1 MGKRNGKEKGRGIW
15 TLLIVFVCSAT
26 ITAGITF
33 LPCVDLKRILGLG
46 IDFQYNLI
54 STSAIIGGFLFTGVS
69 IFISTIEN
77 GRVKRLWDHNYYDN
91 VYRAALLGIVL
102 NVFTILAALVM
113 VIVTLDEEQSL
124 IVLRVEIVL
133 LIVSLV
139 LFIWN
144 VCQLVNVLTK
154 TKE

>member
-15 TLLIVFVCSAT
+15 TLLIVFVCSVA
-26 ITAGITF
+26 ITTRIIY

-77 GRVKRLWDHNYYDN
+77 GRIKRLWDHNYLDN
-91 VYRAALLGIVL
+91 VYRVAVLGIVL
-102 NVFTILAALVM
+102 NVLTIFAALVM
-113 VIVTLDEEQSL
+113 VIVTLDEAQSL